1 MGKNLSIEEIFN
13 ESRELSL
20 NGLRLLLYVKVLN
33 KNSILLDKVS
43 LEKVLK
49 DLNVSKQA
57 YYIAYNELVKKDLL

>member
-20 NGLRLLLYVKVLN
+20 NGLKLLLYVQVLN
-33 KNSILLDKVS
+33 QKSILLDKVS

-57 YYIAYNELVKKDLL
+57 YYIAYDELVKKDLL